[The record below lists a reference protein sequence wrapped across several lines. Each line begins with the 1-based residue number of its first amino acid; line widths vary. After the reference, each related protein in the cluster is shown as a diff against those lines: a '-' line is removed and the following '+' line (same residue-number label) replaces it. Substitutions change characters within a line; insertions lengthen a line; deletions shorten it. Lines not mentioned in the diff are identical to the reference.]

1 MAGIKEVSEV
11 VKAVNKLSVDVIKG
25 LKDGVQFDDID
36 IIIANIDSVK
46 QAIEGVD
53 QVGAELKDLDL
64 NEIKELVNMAIELV
78 MSVIAAIKAEEP
90 KAEAMSEAVKEVSA

>member
-90 KAEAMSEAVKEVSA
+90 KAEAIKEVSA